1 MSAYKNILIAKKAET
16 CHISLNNPKKLNA
29 RSSDTLKEI
38 SKACDEISL
47 NKKIKIVVFSSSSMN
62 FSAGADLRESN
73 RNKSVEDHWHEN
85 TGRRCINSIINLPQ
99 ISICLIEGYCLGGGA
114 VIATACDFRIAETNS
129 LFGYPEIELGMN
141 LSWLGL
147 PLAIGCLGLSEAK
160 HVILSGEKFSALEM
174 QNKGFLNEIFD
185 LEEKNKCLKKWIN
198 KFKKMPRLQLKMI
211 KKSANELA
219 FSQAKSIMHMEF
231 DQFLLS
237 RND

>member
-1 MSAYKNILIAKKAET
+1 
-16 CHISLNNPKKLNA
+16 
-29 RSSDTLKEI
+29 
-38 SKACDEISL
+38 
-47 NKKIKIVVFSSSSMN
+47 MN